1 MRSSIVATVCVATAI
16 GAGLAHAQKQP
27 VRMSVPTTD
36 YVYQYVPPQPRQAE
50 QLHSAAAV
58 QHAPGVSTNYLSE
71 RHDGSAGVSRSS
83 TQNLVAVD
91 LPTAAQRVASVV
103 YTGYL
108 QCELGAA
115 VLLEADT
122 YSPGYFKMQH
132 GQSSYRLSPVATTT
146 GAVRLEDAASAIVWL
161 QLANKSM
168 LLNQS
173 LGTRLADECVSPEQS
188 EHAQAMRSN
197 PSLNL
202 LQ

>member
-1 MRSSIVATVCVATAI
+1 MRISIMTGLCLVTAI
-16 GAGLAHAQKQP
+16 GAGHAQAQKQP
-27 VRMSVPTTD
+27 PRMSVPTTE
-36 YVYQYVPPQPRQAE
+36 YVYQYVPPQPLQSESLANVD
-50 QLHSAAAV
+50 A
-58 QHAPGVSTNYLSE
+58 QHTRAVSTNYLTAHQEDAINAS
-71 RHDGSAGVSRSS
+71 RVSKQATVAGDSLAGARRA
-83 TQNLVAVD
+83 VAH
-91 LPTAAQRVASVV
+91 V

-122 YSPGYFKMQH
+122 YSPGHFKMQH

-146 GAVRLEDAASAIVWL
+146 GAVRLEDSASAIVWL

-173 LGTRLADECVSPEQS
+173 LGTRLADECVSPEQL
-188 EHAQAMRSN
+188 EQAQAMRSN